1 VERAP
6 QPTQTDILWLLMML
20 HELSHVIRQDMLVY
34 PGDPAP
40 RVRRLTSIE
49 DGAPLTASSLD
60 LPCHAGTHVDAPAH
74 FLAGGR
80 PLSDYAIEDF
90 CGPALVLDFA
100 AHDNVT
106 AEAVRTVE
114 IPEGRHL
121 LLKTRN
127 SRRAPA
133 RLYDQDHAFVD
144 PEAAEA
150 LLARQPRSIGFDDYS
165 IDAFADPGL
174 TVHRRFAAAGRLV
187 YVQLDLSSVAAGEYV
202 FFGLPL
208 RVDGVEAA
216 PVRAVLW
223 RP

>member
-1 VERAP
+1 
-6 QPTQTDILWLLMML
+6 MML
-20 HELSHVIRQDMLVY
+20 HDLSHVIREDMLVY

-40 RVRRLTSIE
+40 RVRRLASLE
-49 DGAPLTASSLD
+49 DGAPLTVSSLE

-80 PLSDYAIEDF
+80 PLSAYVIEDF
-90 CGPALVLDFA
+90 CGPAVVLDLE
-100 AHDNVT
+100 AHANVT
-106 AEAVRTVE
+106 AEAVRALS

-121 LLKTRN
+121 LLRTRN
-127 SRRAPA
+127 SRRAQA
-133 RLYDQDHAFVD
+133 GTYDKGHAFIA
-144 PEAAEA
+144 PEAAEI
-150 LLARQPRSIGFDDYS
+150 LLARCPRSIGFDDYS
-165 IDAFADPGL
+165 VDAFGDDALP
-174 TVHRRFAAAGRLV
+174 VHRRLAAADLLV
-187 YVQLDLSSVAAGEYV
+187 YVQADLSMVGAGEYA